1 MPMTEISPNK
11 ITALPQPPY
20 YAVIF
25 TSVRTLLDKDYEAT
39 SNRMLDLAS
48 QQPGFLGVDS
58 AQENI
63 GITVSYWK
71 NLESIQN
78 WKNQTEHIQAQK
90 NGQEFWYAE

>member
-1 MPMTEISPNK
+1 MTEISPNK

-48 QQPGFLGVDS
+48 QQPGFFRCRLSTGKHRDHCVLL
-58 AQENI
+58 EKP
-63 GITVSYWK
+63 GIHSK
-71 NLESIQN
+71 LEKSN
-78 WKNQTEHIQAQK
+78 
-90 NGQEFWYAE
+90 

>member
-1 MPMTEISPNK
+1 
-11 ITALPQPPY
+11 
-20 YAVIF
+20 
-25 TSVRTLLDKDYEAT
+25 
-39 SNRMLDLAS
+39 MLDLAS